1 MLLTLVIAFLS
12 RSKHLWISG
21 LTGSSQQLQEGLCPG
36 PHVDQHPV
44 TGKGSHIQEDQQW
57 YNHATEHVL
66 QLRETAEGHGPAT
79 HGLTEHNPLE
89 KRMANH
95 FSILALR
102 IPWTVWKSKKDMT
115 LKDEPPRSV
124 GIHYAIGEEQ
134 RNSSRKNVQT
144 MFFQLK
150 KEWRG
155 WAKVE
160 MMPSC
165 GHIWWWK

>member
-102 IPWTVWKSKKDMT
+102 IPWTVSKCKNIGHWKMVGDRT
-115 LKDEPPRSV
+115 PRLIGAQYVIDE
-124 GIHYAIGEEQ
+124 Q
-134 RNSSRKNVQT
+134 WRNNSRKNEETEPKQKQQPAVDVT
-144 MFFQLK
+144 GD
-150 KEWRG
+150 RR
-155 WAKVE
+155 KVW
-160 MMPSC
+160 C
-165 GHIWWWK
+165 CK